1 MYVKNMII
9 AMQNMPNK
17 YNKKIKC
24 NHIEKSIK
32 VPFVIQADLESLLE
46 KQILAI
52 VILKDHQQ
60 PKYINIH
67 KYT

>member
-24 NHIEKSIK
+24 NHIQKSIK

-46 KQILAI
+46 KIDTCYSNPERSSTTKIYQ
-52 VILKDHQQ
+52 H
-60 PKYINIH
+60 
-67 KYT
+67 T